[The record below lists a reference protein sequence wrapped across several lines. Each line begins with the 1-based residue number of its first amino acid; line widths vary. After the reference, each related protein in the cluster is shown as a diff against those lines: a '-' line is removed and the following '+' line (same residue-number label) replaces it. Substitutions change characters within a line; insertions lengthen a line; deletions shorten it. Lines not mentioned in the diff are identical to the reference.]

1 MNYKESLFFV
11 AKCLTINH
19 EEHNKIIIE
28 NLLKSNTVDWD
39 AVVKLSSDHYV
50 FPALYC
56 NLKRASFLSYVPA
69 ELVEY
74 MKYFTDL
81 NRNRNK
87 KIIEQAKQLNEL
99 LLQNKITPIF
109 LKGTGNLLEGL
120 YQDIGERMVVDIDF
134 IFSKQDFEKT
144 YLLLIKNG
152 YSKLNDLEIVR
163 PDHRHLPRLIKDNKI
178 AAIEIHKEILI
189 EKYTQEFN
197 YDFIKNSKQTIN
209 NVSVISFENQL
220 ILSVV
225 AAQINDYGFDNKNLS
240 LRNAYDVFLLSK
252 KTIAKDVFSKFKKLK
267 NPLNCFLANCFEVF
281 NKPDTLQYTSTKQI
295 EKYLT
300 LFYLYLDDFEL
311 SSKNYKKNYKKAKR
325 RRLNKL
331 IFEKIYKLFFQK
343 KERKQLFSSV
353 KDKNWRELRLIQW
366 GLKKPKSNF

>member
-87 KIIEQAKQLNEL
+87 KIIEQAKELNEL

-120 YQDIGERMVVDIDF
+120 YEDIGERMVGDIDF

-225 AAQINDYGFDNKNLS
+225 AAQINDQGFDNKNLT
-240 LRNAYDVFLLSK
+240 LRNAYDVFILSK
-252 KTIAKDVFSKFKKLK
+252 KTIAKNAFSVFYELE
-267 NPLNCFLANCFEVF
+267 NPLTCFLASCYEVF
-281 NKPDTLQYTSTKQI
+281 NKPETLQYFESKKIAQ
-295 EKYLT
+295 YLVGFNKN
-300 LFYLYLDDFEL
+300 LCDREL
-311 SSKNYKKNYKKAKR
+311 AKKIAKKTRNKVFIYS
-325 RRLNKL
+325 RLN
-331 IFEKIYKLFFQK
+331 IIYKCFFYK
-343 KERKQLFSSV
+343 AYRVWFLKTIT
-353 KDKNWRELRLIQW
+353 DKNWRHEKMIQL
-366 GLKKPKSNF
+366 GLKKSKSKF